1 MGLIPSIS
9 KQAKPNKHISLTQC
23 LNDTQPM
30 TGASVDK
37 VSECEPD
44 IASPCQSNP
53 HPHPPLPTPMGLIM
67 ERNKVMEG
75 VTVSLGAALLPA
87 MCLSLRLRMGPGAC
101 LPGGAS
107 YSQVDGETSL
117 GALLSPCLPSL
128 LQEHRKSMALAAP
141 SRTRALAM
149 EALPTHRGHTGLGL
163 PFLDGKLS
171 LSPKHPNDS

>member
-1 MGLIPSIS
+1 MRLLGLIPSIS

-44 IASPCQSNP
+44 IASPCQSSP

-87 MCLSLRLRMGPGAC
+87 MFEPQAENGAWGLPAWGSLLFSSGWRNQSWGSPLPLPAFSSSGAQEVNGPGSSQQDKS
-101 LPGGAS
+101 PGHGGS
-107 YSQVDGETSL
+107 SHTQRSHRPGS
-117 GALLSPCLPSL
+117 ALLG
-128 LQEHRKSMALAAP
+128 RKIESQP
-141 SRTRALAM
+141 
-149 EALPTHRGHTGLGL
+149 
-163 PFLDGKLS
+163 
-171 LSPKHPNDS
+171 